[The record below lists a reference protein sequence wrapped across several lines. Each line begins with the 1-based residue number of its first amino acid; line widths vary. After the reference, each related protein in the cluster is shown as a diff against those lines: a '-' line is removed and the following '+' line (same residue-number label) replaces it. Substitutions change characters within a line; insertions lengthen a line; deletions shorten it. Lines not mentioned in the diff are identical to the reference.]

1 MTDADSIRTHIER
14 CRAELLAAA
23 DAVPSRQWQDSPG
36 AGRWSA
42 AEILA
47 HVTMVE
53 QAITEGARKVLAAEP
68 RRYSLWQRLHPPVA
82 IVLWRGIRRET
93 PIPLDRSLLAERA
106 AMQQRLG
113 EARARTLAL
122 LQENAGRDLRRW
134 LWPHPF
140 LGPLNY
146 FEWFRLLGYHDARH
160 AKQMREVAQALR
172 P

>member
-1 MTDADSIRTHIER
+1 MTDADSIRTHIAR

-53 QAITEGARKVLAAEP
+53 QAITAGARKVLAAEP
-68 RRYSLWQRLHPPVA
+68 RRYSLWQRLHPPVS
-82 IVLWRGIRRET
+82 IVAWRGFRRET
-93 PIPLDRSLLAERA
+93 PIPLDRTLLAECTT
-106 AMQQRLG
+106 MQQRLA

-122 LQENAGRDLRRW
+122 LEENAARDLRRW
-134 LWPHPF
+134 YWPHPF

-146 FEWFRLLGYHDARH
+146 YQWFRLLGYHDSRH
-160 AKQMREVAQALR
+160 AKQMREVTQALR
-172 P
+172 R

>member
-1 MTDADSIRTHIER
+1 MTDVDSIRTHLQR

-23 DAVPSRQWQDSPG
+23 DAVPASQWQHSP
-36 AGRWSA
+36 APGRWSA

-53 QAITEGARKVLAAEP
+53 HAITEGARKVLAAEP
-68 RRYSLWQRLHPPVA
+68 RRYSLWRRLHPPLA

-93 PIPLDRSLLAERA
+93 PIPLDCSLVAEKA
-106 AMQQRLG
+106 AMQQRLSD
-113 EARARTLAL
+113 ARSRTLAL
-122 LQENAGRDLRRW
+122 LQENAGRNLRRW
-134 LWPHPF
+134 CWPHPF

-146 FEWFRLLGYHDARH
+146 YEWFRLLGYHDLRH
-160 AKQMREVAQALR
+160 AKQMREVTRTLR